1 MINVVQHCSSWLALA
16 VGYELD
22 VPIPQLCQMTCDV
35 CALGEYFVHTD
46 PHASWKRLAREL
58 HRQGEEEAATAAK
71 QFLPAGVFF
80 LTT

>member
-22 VPIPQLCQMTCDV
+22 VPISQLCQMTQDF
-35 CALGEYFVHTD
+35 CALGEYFVQTD

-71 QFLPAGVFF
+71 QFLPVGVFF